1 VVAKKKRSAEAEPF
15 SVGGCTPLSVRC
27 TWNRRTSSAV
37 AISGERPRNLAK
49 ASTWRI

>member
-1 VVAKKKRSAEAEPF
+1 VVPKKKRSAEAELL

-27 TWNRRTSSAV
+27 TWKRRTSSAV
-37 AISGERPRNLAK
+37 AVAGERPRNLAK